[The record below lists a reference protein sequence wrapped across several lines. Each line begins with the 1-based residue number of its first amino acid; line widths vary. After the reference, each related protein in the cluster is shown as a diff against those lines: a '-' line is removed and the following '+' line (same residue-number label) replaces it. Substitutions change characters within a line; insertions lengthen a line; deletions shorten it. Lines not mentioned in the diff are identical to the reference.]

1 MTNIERYLKASLK
14 SSKSVTKEFSTSFSL
29 GIRCLGKDIRDSIYS
44 IYGFVRVADEIVD
57 TFFDSNQ
64 EILLDEFEAAT
75 FSAIEEGFST
85 NVILHSFQN
94 AVNKFKIDNHL
105 VEAFFS
111 SMRSDLNKNKHT
123 QQSLD
128 EYVYGSAEAVGL
140 MCLKIFVYGDQK
152 SYDSLVFSAKKLGS
166 AFQKVNFFRDLNE
179 DYFEKGRIYFPG
191 FHFEKNLDEAAKKKI
206 ESEIKSEFDEA
217 MKGIY
222 KLPNSSRFGVLLAYR
237 YYLKLFKKLK
247 STSSNK
253 LLSKRIRVN
262 NFQKVMLIP
271 TTYFLSIFSF
281 LAKKL

>member
-29 GIRCLGKDIRDSIYS
+29 GIKCLGKDIRESVYS

-75 FSAIEEGFST
+75 YSAIKEGFST

-94 AVNKFKIDNHL
+94 TVNKFKIDKHL

-111 SMRSDLNKNKHT
+111 SMRSDLNKNKHS

-128 EYVYGSAEAVGL
+128 DYVYGSAEVVGL
-140 MCLKIFVYGDQK
+140 MCLKIFVYGNQK
-152 SYDSLVFSAKKLGS
+152 SYDSLILSAKKLGS
-166 AFQKVNFFRDLNE
+166 AFQKVNFFRDMNE
-179 DYFEKGRIYFPG
+179 DFFEKGRIYFPG
-191 FHFEKNLDEAAKKKI
+191 FDLEKNLDEAVKKKI

-217 MKGIY
+217 RKGIY
-222 KLPNSSRFGVLLAYR
+222 KLPNSSRFGVMLAYR

-247 STSSNK
+247 STSSKK
-253 LLSKRIRVN
+253 LLRKRVRVN
-262 NFQKVMLIP
+262 NFQKIILIP
-271 TTYFLSIFSF
+271 STYFLSIFSF
-281 LAKKL
+281 LSKKL

>member
-1 MTNIERYLKASLK
+1 MTNIERYLKASFK

-29 GIRCLGKDIRDSIYS
+29 GIKCLGKDIRESVYS

-75 FSAIEEGFST
+75 YSAIKEGFST

-94 AVNKFKIDNHL
+94 TVNKFKIDKHL

-128 EYVYGSAEAVGL
+128 DYVYGSAEVVGL
-140 MCLKIFVYGDQK
+140 MCLKIFVYGNQK
-152 SYDSLVFSAKKLGS
+152 SYDSLILSAKKLGS

-179 DYFEKGRIYFPG
+179 DYFEKGRLYFPG
-191 FHFEKNLDEAAKKKI
+191 FDLEKNLDENVKKKI

-217 MKGIY
+217 RKGIY
-222 KLPNSSRFGVLLAYR
+222 KLPNSSRFGVMLAYR

-247 STSSNK
+247 STSSKK
-253 LLSKRIRVN
+253 LLRKRVRVN
-262 NFQKVMLIP
+262 NFQKIILIP
-271 TTYFLSIFSF
+271 STYFLSIISF
-281 LAKKL
+281 LSKKL

>member
-29 GIRCLGKDIRDSIYS
+29 GIKCLGKDIRESVYS

-75 FSAIEEGFST
+75 YSAIKEGFST

-94 AVNKFKIDNHL
+94 TVNKFKIDKHL

-111 SMRSDLNKNKHT
+111 SMRSDLNKNKHS

-128 EYVYGSAEAVGL
+128 DYVYGSAEVVGL
-140 MCLKIFVYGDQK
+140 MCLKIFVYGNQK
-152 SYDSLVFSAKKLGS
+152 SYDSLILSAKKLGS
-166 AFQKVNFFRDLNE
+166 AFQKVNFFRDMNE
-179 DYFEKGRIYFPG
+179 DFFEKGRIYFPG
-191 FHFEKNLDEAAKKKI
+191 FDLEKNLDEAVKKKI

-217 MKGIY
+217 RKGIY
-222 KLPNSSRFGVLLAYR
+222 KLPNSSRFGVMLAYR

-247 STSSNK
+247 STSSKK
-253 LLSKRIRVN
+253 LLRKRVRVN
-262 NFQKVMLIP
+262 NIQKIILIP
-271 TTYFLSIFSF
+271 STYFLSIFSF
-281 LAKKL
+281 LSKKL

>member
-64 EILLDEFEAAT
+64 EILLNEFESAT

-111 SMRSDLNKNKHT
+111 SMRSDLSKKKHSSET
-123 QQSLD
+123 YD
-128 EYVYGSAEAVGL
+128 EYVYGSAEVVGL
-140 MCLKIFVYGDQK
+140 MCLRVFTKNDQK
-152 SYDSLVFSAKKLGS
+152 LYESLVKPAKKLGS
-166 AFQKVNFFRDLNE
+166 AFHSCFQDLH
-179 DYFEKGRIYFPG
+179 YSLSHQQIPFP
-191 FHFEKNLDEAAKKKI
+191 K
-206 ESEIKSEFDEA
+206 
-217 MKGIY
+217 
-222 KLPNSSRFGVLLAYR
+222 PSS
-237 YYLKLFKKLK
+237 K
-247 STSSNK
+247 
-253 LLSKRIRVN
+253 
-262 NFQKVMLIP
+262 
-271 TTYFLSIFSF
+271 
-281 LAKKL
+281 

>member
-29 GIRCLGKDIRDSIYS
+29 GIKCLGKDIRESVYS

-64 EILLDEFEAAT
+64 EILLDEFETAT
-75 FSAIEEGFST
+75 YSAIKEGFST

-94 AVNKFKIDNHL
+94 TVNKFKIDKHL

-111 SMRSDLNKNKHT
+111 SMRSDLNKNKHS

-128 EYVYGSAEAVGL
+128 DYVYGSAEVVGL
-140 MCLKIFVYGDQK
+140 MCLKIFVYGNQK
-152 SYDSLVFSAKKLGS
+152 SYDSLILSAKKLGS
-166 AFQKVNFFRDLNE
+166 AFQKVNFFRDMNE
-179 DYFEKGRIYFPG
+179 DFFEKGRIYFPG
-191 FHFEKNLDEAAKKKI
+191 FDLEKNLDEAVKKKI

-217 MKGIY
+217 RKGIY
-222 KLPNSSRFGVLLAYR
+222 KLPNSSRFGVMLAYR

-247 STSSNK
+247 STSSKK
-253 LLSKRIRVN
+253 LLRKRVRVN
-262 NFQKVMLIP
+262 NFQKIILIP
-271 TTYFLSIFSF
+271 STYFLSIFSF
-281 LAKKL
+281 LSKKL